1 MILHACDGCG
11 VVIRPGVRFNETT
24 CGDCA
29 EEGLPVVALTVCKMC
44 ADRGTEVVHLAIL
57 HQISA
62 HGLPEEVLE
71 AQPVVLWPWKT
82 TRDSDRAGVLSAP
95 RPLVVA

>member
-11 VVIRPGVRFNETT
+11 VAIRPGARFNEAT

-29 EEGLPVVALTVCKMC
+29 QQGLPVVALTVCQMC
-44 ADRGTEVVHLAIL
+44 ADRGADVVQLALL

-62 HGLPEEVLE
+62 HGLPSAVLE
-71 AQPVVLWPWKT
+71 AKPVVLWPWT
-82 TRDSDRAGVLSAP
+82 IRRGSDRAGAFSAP
-95 RPLVVA
+95 QPFVVA